1 MVTPVFYNSSAMKWT
16 VGTLLKRAT
25 EILRER
31 GSRSPRLDAELLL
44 THSLG
49 FKDRVELYTNFERPL
64 TEEEVENYRQL
75 IIRRAKGEPVA
86 YITDKKEFFGFEFHV
101 ERGVLIPRPETELLV
116 EVVYDYIKEKQGLKV
131 VDVGTGSGCIV
142 LTLCK
147 LTEGKHCF
155 YGIDISSKAL
165 SVAELNRE
173 KLGCSSVSFLKGDLL
188 EPIDF
193 PVDVVVSNPP
203 YVPVGDSRLDREVL
217 KFEPA
222 VALFGGKT
230 GYEIIERLIV
240 QASDKLKPGG
250 FIAFEVGEGQA
261 NRVASLLESFG
272 FRSINVL
279 KDLSKID
286 RVITGVKT

>member
-1 MVTPVFYNSSAMKWT
+1 MKWT

-49 FKDRVELYTNFERPL
+49 FKNRVELYTNFERPL
-64 TEEEVENYRQL
+64 TDEEVENYRQL

-86 YITDKKEFFGFEFHV
+86 YITGKKEFFGLEFHV
-101 ERGVLIPRPETELLV
+101 ERGVLIPRPETEFLV
-116 EVVYDYIKEKQGLKV
+116 EVVYDYIKGKEGLKV

-147 LTEGKHCF
+147 LTGGKHQF
-155 YGIDISSKAL
+155 YGIDISNKAL

-173 KLGCSSVSFLKGDLL
+173 RLGCSGVSFLKGDLL
-188 EPIDF
+188 SPVDF
-193 PVDVVVSNPP
+193 PVDVLVSNPP
-203 YVPVGDSRLDREVL
+203 YVPIGDPRLDKEVL

-230 GYEIIERLIV
+230 GYEIIERLIA
-240 QASDKLKPGG
+240 QASEKLKPGG
-250 FIAFEVGEGQA
+250 FIALEVGEGQA
-261 NRVASLLESFG
+261 DRVASLLESFG
-272 FRSINVL
+272 FRSVSVL

-286 RVITGVKT
+286 RVVTGVKI